1 LVELSEHLFDYG
13 VLPYYLHML
22 DPVQVASHFDVNVKA
37 AGNIMNELRKHL
49 PAYLV
54 PKLVREEAG
63 ASYKTPII

>member
-1 LVELSEHLFDYG
+1 
-13 VLPYYLHML
+13 ML